1 MKSGIKQHHIVEKII
16 IQFDRKGKKKG
27 YEYCEGWSHGTGS
40 EVSICYR
47 SIYLSEPVLK
57 TLSSNVSVKNSV
69 DVVLR

>member
-1 MKSGIKQHHIVEKII
+1 MAEERHEAASESLKN

-27 YEYCEGWSHGTGS
+27 YGFCVGWSHGTGS
-40 EVSICYR
+40 EVSICHR

-57 TLSSNVSVKNSV
+57 TLSSNVPVKNSV